1 MNDVLSVAVFTAG
14 MAAAA
19 TAVLLSPSLLEAAGP

>member
-19 TAVLLSPSLLEAAGP
+19 TVVLLSPSLLEATGP